1 MLKYT
6 LKEYKEEFDKKLSE
20 YLLRFEDNTPVSFID
35 EQKGLFST
43 YNNALLLIAD
53 KLKEY
58 GDLEAANTIFL
69 PNTIFDGLKK
79 ISRET
84 YDDIKIE
91 EKLKPKIMGFQTL
104 EEYLENRDTSSENY
118 CTRIDYTKLRN
129 HLTSVNKI
137 LKFITN
143 QYLKYQIETSIESEN
158 DSTFSVETEEIEI
171 KTKVDWDQ
179 QIIDEHLGP
188 FESYLPGS
196 DYKVLSNSLIQYFK
210 TGKFPTLNKPIC
222 FEPMNKKWIGWAL
235 KEIHKRCTR
244 KKFSIDLLIFAKQNI
259 NLFKA
264 EIIKNEDF
272 RNSKFYRSFTEK
284 PKSYK
289 YRQIHLKYLEN
300 H

>member
-6 LKEYKEEFDKKLSE
+6 LKEYEEDFDKKMSE
-20 YLLRFEDNTPVSFID
+20 YLMAFEDNSPISFL
-35 EQKGLFST
+35 EQQKEHFTT
-43 YNNALLLIAD
+43 YKNALLFIAD
-53 KLKEY
+53 ELKIYEE
-58 GDLEAANTIFL
+58 LEANNVFL
-69 PNTIFDGLKK
+69 PNTVFDDLKK
-79 ISRET
+79 IASET
-84 YDDIKIE
+84 YDDIRIE
-91 EKLKPKIMGFQTL
+91 EKFKPMIKGFQTL
-104 EEYLENRDTSSENY
+104 EEFLKNRNNSSENY

-137 LKFITN
+137 LEFITN

-235 KEIHKRCTR
+235 KEIHKRCTH